1 MSVCVIVVIV
11 ASALAALNETEAINF
26 IISSIFNF

>member
-11 ASALAALNETEAINF
+11 ASALAALNETKVINF